1 MSSYSDALSGELKAT
16 TLEKSFIR
24 ASEPSFKK
32 DEVSSTQLHVLHE
45 LLQKSMSKSLGLCT
59 SPFIKF
65 TLRPLLSLP
74 KKEIKKHCFIIRP
87 SFVHER
93 VLGLAF
99 RFSIPRDLSIVSASY
114 FL

>member
-45 LLQKSMSKSLGLCT
+45 
-59 SPFIKF
+59 
-65 TLRPLLSLP
+65 
-74 KKEIKKHCFIIRP
+74 
-87 SFVHER
+87 
-93 VLGLAF
+93 
-99 RFSIPRDLSIVSASY
+99 
-114 FL
+114 